1 MGDSTSRAALE
12 TCMSRTRRFLFAAA
26 PLSALWLLAVAWLTG
41 CATGPHVLPIAL
53 QKTIDRHITEYPS
66 GFELKP
72 YIVGLDSPTG
82 FCFDEANN
90 IIIAEGG
97 IDGDEPRIFG
107 IHPDGTRFNIYPSG
121 TRIPVFHP
129 GFSIYGPI
137 GGLVY
142 NDGRILASHRDK
154 DDMGV
159 ITSFGYDGSH
169 KTVVS
174 GLPAQG
180 DFGVTDLAISPI
192 DGRLYFGVGAAT
204 NSGVVGPDN
213 IEEGWVDKHPNACDL
228 PLQQINLLGYRFG
241 AENPKASIF
250 TPSIS
255 VTVPFQPFGISDIIQ
270 ILAVAFPVEK
280 PTGAILSVSPDGG
293 DLRAEAWGVRNPV
306 GVAIDDYN
314 SIWITD
320 QGMELRGTRPI
331 ASDQDA
337 LYQIVTRG
345 AWLGWPDYSRSLD
358 PVSLGQF
365 QPPPDLLKGTGYP
378 KVSAIIDQQAS
389 HLQPPDKSQLR
400 ALFENQSGAAKIA
413 FFPASGPFHRSPYEG
428 ELLVALWGDRAP
440 FSTGGDPLPEPRPG
454 YRVVRVKIDSRDARD
469 SVKDFIYNTQG
480 MPASQVGD
488 GTSEAIERPID
499 LKFGPEGTLYI
510 LDFGRAKMKHGH
522 LKVSDGTGK
531 ILILT
536 PSKIPPPKS

>member
-1 MGDSTSRAALE
+1 
-12 TCMSRTRRFLFAAA
+12 MSRTRGF
-26 PLSALWLLAVAWLTG
+26 LSAATPFSLLWLLAMGWLSG
-41 CATGPHVLPIAL
+41 CAIGPHVLPLSEQTI
-53 QKTIDRHITEYPS
+53 IDRQFTEYPS

-72 YIVGLDSPTG
+72 YIVNLECPTG
-82 FCFDEANN
+82 FCFDEADN
-90 IIIAEGG
+90 IIVAEGG
-97 IDGDEPRIFG
+97 IDGDEPTVFG
-107 IHPDGTRFNIYPSG
+107 IHPDGTRFNIYPTG
-121 TRIPVFHP
+121 TRIPIFHP
-129 GFSIYGPI
+129 GFHIYGPI
-137 GGLVY
+137 GGIVY
-142 NDGRILASHRDK
+142 YDGRIIVSHRDK

-169 KTVVS
+169 KTVVA

-192 DGRLYFGVGAAT
+192 DGRLYFGIGAAT
-204 NSGVVGPDN
+204 NSGVVGLDN
-213 IEEGWVDKHPNACDL
+213 FEEGWVDKHPNACDL

-241 AENPKASIF
+241 AENPNASIF
-250 TPSIS
+250 SPSIS
-255 VTVPFQPFGISDIIQ
+255 VTVPFQPFGVSDIIQ

-331 ASDQDA
+331 ANDQDA

-345 AWLGWPDYSRSLD
+345 TWLGWPDYSRSGD
-358 PVSLGQF
+358 PVSLQQF
-365 QPPPDLLKGTGYP
+365 QPPPELLRGTGYP
-378 KVSAIIDQQAS
+378 NVRAIIDQAAS

-400 ALFENQSGAAKIA
+400 ALFQNQSGAAKIA
-413 FFPASGPFHRSPYEG
+413 FFPPMGPFHKTPFEG

-454 YRVVRVKIDSRDARD
+454 YRVVRVKMDSRDPHD
-469 SVKDFIYNTQG
+469 SVKDFIFNTDG
-480 MPASQVGD
+480 MPASQLAGAS
-488 GTSEAIERPID
+488 GNAIERPID
-499 LKFGPEGTLYI
+499 LKFGPTGILYI
-510 LDFGRAKMKHGH
+510 LDFGKARMKHGH
-522 LKVSDGTGK
+522 LKTSDRTGK
-531 ILILT
+531 ILILVPAT
-536 PSKIPPPKS
+536 SSASTRS